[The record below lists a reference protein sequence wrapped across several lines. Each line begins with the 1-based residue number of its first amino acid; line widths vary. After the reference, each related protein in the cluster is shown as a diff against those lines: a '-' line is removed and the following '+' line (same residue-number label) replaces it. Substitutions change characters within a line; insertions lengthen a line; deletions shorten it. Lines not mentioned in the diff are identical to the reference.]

1 MASFIQ
7 IVNWATHQHYKDR
20 NPPWIKL
27 HRELLTSETWVSSS
41 NDDRVL
47 AIAIMMLA
55 SECGNKI
62 PANTRYIQRRAYLE
76 REPDLSGLIALKFIE
91 IIEENVDASKPQA
104 SARPETE
111 TETENRDREQNTEA
125 NASDEK
131 SSSPIDLKAAIF
143 ASGVPLLQST
153 GTTDRHARSM
163 LGRWRKDYGDGAVL
177 DALAFA
183 QTVSPSEA
191 IPYITKTLENRS
203 GRQPNS
209 NGALRGTRPNSLVDE
224 YRRALEEERA
234 EFDQASDPGTWPSLS
249 SLGDGGFGSA

>member
-1 MASFIQ
+1 MNTFIQ

-62 PANTRYIQRRAYLE
+62 PANARYIQRRAYLDK
-76 REPDLSGLIALKFIE
+76 EPDLSGLIALNFIE
-91 IIEENVDASKPQA
+91 IIEENDDASKPQA

-111 TETENRDREQNTEA
+111 TENRDREQNTVA
-125 NASDEK
+125 IATDAK
-131 SSSPIDLKAAIF
+131 ASSPIDLKAAIF

-203 GRQPNS
+203 GRQSNPN
-209 NGALRGTRPNSLVDE
+209 NGLRGSRPD
-224 YRRALEEERA
+224 
-234 EFDQASDPGTWPSLS
+234 PSLDFVRQADAEIAAAERRNQA
-249 SLGDGGFGSA
+249 GDWGAGLALPSFGPS